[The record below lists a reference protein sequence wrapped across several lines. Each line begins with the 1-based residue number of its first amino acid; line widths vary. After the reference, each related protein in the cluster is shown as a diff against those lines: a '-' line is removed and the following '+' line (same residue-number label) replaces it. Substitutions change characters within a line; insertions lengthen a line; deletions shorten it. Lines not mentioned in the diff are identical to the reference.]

1 MKNYYT
7 PNDFKTGSDSARIQ
21 AAIDAA
27 ARDGCGTVRI
37 PRCNEAMGSMIWMI
51 DKTILLPSDMT
62 VILDNC
68 HLCMAPGVMCQMF
81 SNSLDLTD
89 IGRTAEGEQRNI
101 RILGEGNALLDGGE
115 ENALNEFSSGKN
127 GLPSVRC
134 NVTIGLHN
142 VSGFVLDNFTVR
154 DQRWWA
160 IRCSYADHGRIS
172 NLHFE
177 LTRRHS
183 DITRWRNQD
192 GIDLRIGCHD
202 VSIRNITG
210 ETGDD
215 VIALT
220 ALSRVGSNDWAD
232 MVAGK
237 SSDIHHVSIDHVHA
251 FCSFCAIIRL
261 LSQQGNK
268 IRDVSITNIFDTSE
282 YGKTAQVQKTLRI
295 GEDGYY
301 KTPEERGQAGDICNV
316 FVCNVHSSAA
326 AVIDL
331 EMAVKNFHAQDI
343 FVYGEGNHAAT
354 FGSFHCWREPI
365 TLYDGQ
371 DLDYVNHV
379 VEQRADP
386 RELPS
391 YLENILIE
399 NVYCT
404 SEPPQDCANRALF
417 RFSRTEKKNVVI
429 RRVTCDPARELFSF
443 ENGDTDEGLT
453 FEAGE

>member
-1 MKNYYT
+1 MSDFFT
-7 PNDFKTGSDSARIQ
+7 PNDFSVGDDSARIQ
-21 AAIDAA
+21 AAVDAA
-27 ARDGCGTVRI
+27 KADGCNMVRI
-37 PRCNEAMGSMIWMI
+37 PRYNVVGKRPLWLIGR
-51 DKTILLPSDMT
+51 TILLPSDMT

-81 SNSLDLTD
+81 SNSNDLTE
-89 IGRTAEGEQRNI
+89 IGNTVEGEQRNI
-101 RILGEGNALLDGGE
+101 RILGEGQAVLDGGE

-127 GLPSVRC
+127 GLPSVRN

-142 VSGFVLDNFTVR
+142 VSGFVLDNFTIR

-160 IRCSYADHGRIS
+160 IRCCYADHGRIS

-177 LTRRHS
+177 LTKRRS
-183 DITRWRNQD
+183 AFTRWRNQD

-202 VSIRNITG
+202 VMIQNITG

-220 ALSRVGSNDWAD
+220 ALSRAGGGDHAD

-237 SSDIHHVSIDHVHA
+237 SSYIHHVSIDSVHA
-251 FCSFCAIIRL
+251 FCNFCAIVRV
-261 LSQQGNK
+261 LSQQGNR
-268 IRDVSITNIFDTSE
+268 IHDLSISNIFDTSE
-282 YGKTAQVQKTLRI
+282 RGRTAQVQKTLRI
-295 GEDGYY
+295 GEDAYY
-301 KTPEERGQAGDICNV
+301 KTPEERGKAGDICNV
-316 FVCNVHSSAA
+316 SVRNVHSSAA

-343 FVYGEGNHAAT
+343 FVEGAGNHAAT
-354 FGSFHCWREPI
+354 FGPFYCSDDGI

-371 DLDYVNHV
+371 GVDFIDRLVC
-379 VEQRADP
+379 QRPAA

-391 YLENILIE
+391 ELENILIE

-404 SEPPQDCANRALF
+404 SEPPEACPNRALF
-417 RFSRTEKKNVVI
+417 RFNRTRMKNVVI
-429 RRVTCDPARELFSF
+429 RGVHCDAARLMLSF
-443 ENGDTDEGLT
+443 ENSTSDKGLT
-453 FEAGE
+453 VET

>member
-1 MKNYYT
+1 MRDYYT
-7 PNDFKTGSDSARIQ
+7 PNDFFTGDDSTRIQ
-21 AAIDAA
+21 AAVDAA
-27 ARDGCGTVRI
+27 KADGCGMVRI
-37 PRCNEAMGSMIWMI
+37 PGYNAASGERIWNI
-51 DKTILLPSDMT
+51 SKTILLPSDMT

-68 HLCMAPGVMCQMF
+68 HLRMAPGVLCQMF
-81 SNSLDLTD
+81 SNSNDLTE
-89 IGRTAEGEQRNI
+89 IGNTIEGEQRNI
-101 RILGEGNALLDGGE
+101 RIIGEGQAVLDGGE
-115 ENALNEFSSGKN
+115 ENALNEFSSRKN
-127 GLPSVRC
+127 GLPSVRN

-183 DITRWRNQD
+183 SITRWRNQD
-192 GIDLRIGCHD
+192 GVDLRIGCHD
-202 VSIRNITG
+202 VSIQNITG

-220 ALSRVGSNDWAD
+220 ALSRVSGSDYAD

-237 SSDIHHVSIDHVHA
+237 PSFIHHVSIDNVHA
-251 FCSFCAIIRL
+251 FCNFCAIVRV
-261 LSQQGNK
+261 LSQQGNR
-268 IRDVSITNIFDTSE
+268 IHDLSISNIYDTSE
-282 YGKTAQVQKTLRI
+282 YGKTARVQKTLRI

-301 KTPEERGQAGDICNV
+301 NTLEERGKPGDICNV
-316 FVCNVHSSAA
+316 SVRNIHSSAA

-343 FVYGEGNHAAT
+343 FVEGAGNHAAT
-354 FGSFHCWREPI
+354 FGSFHCGDGAI
-365 TLYDGQ
+365 TLYDNQGAGFS
-371 DLDYVNHV
+371 DKL
-379 VEQRADP
+379 VEQHPDA
-386 RELPS
+386 REFPS
-391 YLENILIE
+391 SLENILIE

-404 SEPPQDCANRALF
+404 SEPPAACSNQALF
-417 RFSRTEKKNVVI
+417 RFNRTQMKNVVI
-429 RRVTCDPARELFSF
+429 RNVCCDPEREMLSF

-453 FEAGE
+453 FER